1 MPIRRSFAVLLL
13 VFVTLGIYYPSIFAG
28 ANSVDDV
35 QIITA
40 FVNADRLDL
49 KGLFLPG
56 SSGYYYRPLLGVTF
70 VFDNIVWGMRESF
83 MHLENVVF
91 HAVNVI
97 LVFLVAGNVAR
108 RYAIDDSTFPFAAA
122 LLFAIHP
129 INTESVNWI
138 SGRTDLLAGIFI
150 LISILLLLNAL
161 QRNSILM
168 CAVAALSFLLSC
180 FAKEVAVFALPGLLF
195 IVLFHD
201 SHGTTLE
208 RLRNRWLY
216 CLFLSS
222 SAITY
227 FFFRAVAFSSSDT
240 GIKTAVSVVNS
251 QGLTALNAIRITLK
265 AFGFYL
271 KKIFIPWPL
280 NFAIVKVSD
289 LYVIAGVILL
299 LAVIFMLYKRNLI
312 SAFFLI
318 SFCVLSPAL
327 LVVFGKMAWTPLAER
342 YLYVPCTT
350 FSIALSLLIYRSLP
364 PDRQVYRKPLYAL
377 FTIVFVFSAYS
388 TVNRNIVWQSNVT
401 LFQDTLRKSPGFFLA
416 QNALA
421 HALEEAGRSAEAK
434 QIVLSM
440 VAPEGNKRGE
450 KLVDSNRAK
459 ILAAE
464 GDLSGAKKLLLRN
477 IEDSGVFYANIA
489 EQIISIDM
497 NLLSKERNERKK
509 QELRQEVVR
518 LLLKLSETSNDPLYY
533 YRIGQFYL
541 HTGDKTKAQHYFAE
555 AYQRSP
561 DGAYY
566 KPAAKKLADKLKL

>member
-1 MPIRRSFAVLLL
+1 MPIRRGFTALLL
-13 VFVTLGIYYPSIFAG
+13 IFVTLGVYYPSIFAG
-28 ANSVDDV
+28 SNSLDDV
-35 QIITA
+35 QLITGYLNVDH
-40 FVNADRLDL
+40 FDL

-83 MHLENVVF
+83 MHLENVIF
-91 HAVNVI
+91 HTVNVI
-97 LVFLVAGNVAR
+97 LVFLVATNVAR
-108 RYAIDDSTFPFAAA
+108 RYAIDDGTFPLVAA

-150 LISILLLLNAL
+150 LFSILMLLNAL
-161 QRNSILM
+161 QRTSILM

-180 FAKEVAVFALPGLLF
+180 FAKEVAVFALPGLIFL
-195 IVLFHD
+195 VLFND
-201 SHGTTLE
+201 SHGTILE
-208 RLRNRWLY
+208 RLKKRWLF
-216 CLFLSS
+216 CLLLTS
-222 SAITY
+222 SAMLY
-227 FFFRAVAFSSSDT
+227 FFFRALAFSSSDT
-240 GIKTAVSVVNS
+240 GIKAAVSVVNS
-251 QGLTALNAIRITLK
+251 EGLTALNAIQIILK

-289 LYVIAGVILL
+289 LYVIAGVIFFS
-299 LAVIFMLYKRNLI
+299 AIIFMFYKRNLI

-318 SFCVLSPAL
+318 SCCVLSPAL

-342 YLYVPCTT
+342 YLYIPCTT

-377 FTIVFVFSAYS
+377 FTLIFVISTYT

-421 HALEEAGRSAEAK
+421 HALEEVGRTAEAK
-434 QIVLSM
+434 QIVLSL

-497 NLLSKERNERKK
+497 NLLNKERNERKK
-509 QELRQEVVR
+509 QELRQEIVR
-518 LLLKLSETSNDPLYY
+518 LLLKLSETSKDPLYY

-541 HTGDKTKAQHYFAE
+541 RAGDKAKAQYYFAE

-566 KPAAKKLADKLKL
+566 KPAAKKIADKLKL

>member
-83 MHLENVVF
+83 MHLENVLF

-421 HALEEAGRSAEAK
+421 HALEETGRTAEAK

-541 HTGDKTKAQHYFAE
+541 HTGDKAKAQHYFAE

>member
-1 MPIRRSFAVLLL
+1 MPIRRGFAALLL
-13 VFVTLGIYYPSIFAG
+13 IFVTLGVYYPSIFAG
-28 ANSVDDV
+28 PNTLDDV
-35 QIITA
+35 QIITGYQ
-40 FVNADRLDL
+40 NADHFDL

-56 SSGYYYRPLLGVTF
+56 CSGYYYRPLLGVTF

-83 MHLENVVF
+83 MHLENVIF
-91 HAVNVI
+91 HTINVI
-97 LVFLVAGNVAR
+97 LVFLVAINVAR
-108 RYAIDDSTFPFAAA
+108 RYAIDDGLFPLAAA

-150 LISILLLLNAL
+150 LISILILLNAL
-161 QRNSILM
+161 QRTSILM
-168 CAVAALSFLLSC
+168 CSVAALSFLLSC

-195 IVLFHD
+195 MILFHD
-201 SHGTTLE
+201 SHGTILE
-208 RLRNRWLY
+208 RLRNRWLS
-216 CLFLSS
+216 CLLLLSS
-222 SAITY
+222 AMTY
-227 FFFRAVAFSSSDT
+227 FFFRSVAFSSSDT

-251 QGLTALNAIRITLK
+251 QGLSALNAIRIILK

-289 LYVIAGVILL
+289 FYVIVGVILFS
-299 LAVIFMLYKRNLI
+299 AVIFLFYKRNLI

-342 YLYVPCTT
+342 YLYIPCAT

-364 PDRQVYRKPLYAL
+364 LDQQEYRKPLYAL
-377 FTIVFVFSAYS
+377 FTLIFVFSAYS

-401 LFQDTLRKSPGFFLA
+401 LFQDTLKKSPGFFLA

-421 HALEEAGRSAEAK
+421 HALEEAGRTAEAR

-440 VAPEGNKRGE
+440 VVPEGNKRGE

-477 IEDSGVFYANIA
+477 IEDSGVFYTNIA

-497 NLLSKERNERKK
+497 NLLNKERNKRKK

-518 LLLKLSETSNDPLYY
+518 LLLKLSETGNDPLYY

-541 HTGDKTKAQHYFAE
+541 HAGDKTNAQHYFAE

-566 KPAAKKLADKLKL
+566 KQAAKKLADKLKQ